1 MRDNFIYINANLLR
15 NMVSTHGISS
25 DDFVNGLD
33 KLPQNIILLN
43 DDRINAN
50 NVNAHTKF
58 SVINGKD
65 SIQKFL
71 LNKQI
76 VNKKFMDFERN
87 YDLNL
92 LLNTEIASL
101 LYFGHMGLPM
111 KSPFSSKLQNKYV
124 YLAYKNNL
132 LITYYRNFSDFNHI
146 LEISIKRHLRD
157 LHSSRRMFQRP
168 LSLKPV
174 PLDVLKLLIKLS
186 SEGLVINFDSIL
198 GRHRLYRIPLL
209 LENKPQNHYVWHT
222 QNDLYRNTINI
233 GYLKYDIIKSKW
245 DIDIKS
251 KLLPKEMDEF
261 LN

>member
-15 NMVSTHGISS
+15 NMVNTHGISS

-101 LYFGHMGLPM
+101 LYFGHMGSPM
-111 KSPFSSKLQNKYV
+111 NEPFSSKLQNKYV

-132 LITYYRNFSDFNHI
+132 LTTYYRNFSDFNHI
-146 LEISIKRHLRD
+146 LEISIKRHLRN
-157 LHSSRRMFQRP
+157 LHSSRRMFKRP
-168 LSLKPV
+168 LSLKSIPI
-174 PLDVLKLLIKLS
+174 DVLKLLIKLS
-186 SEGLVINFDSIL
+186 SEGLVINLDAAIEK
-198 GRHRLYRIPLL
+198 HRLYQIPLL

-222 QNDLYRNTINI
+222 QNDIYNNTINI
-233 GYLKYDIIKSKW
+233 GYLKYNLVNSKW
-245 DIDIKS
+245 NIDVDNKS
-251 KLLPKEMDEF
+251 LPKEMDEL